1 MHYDDTE
8 LRRRI
13 TTAVQ
18 AAFEKDPATTTDIIE
33 NLFVQLKPLVFEEN
47 RAYTVSQL
55 REMLS
60 GLL

>member
-1 MHYDDTE
+1 MHYSDTE

-13 TTAVQ
+13 QEAVLK
-18 AAFEKDPATTTDIIE
+18 AFEKDPTTTTDIIE
-33 NLFVQLKPLVFEEN
+33 NLFVQLKPLVYEEN
-47 RAYTVSQL
+47 RAYTVAQL